1 MERVGV
7 QRLGGVCARLVFV
20 TVLQVRRTGTG
31 RKQQE
36 AGDHRD
42 SYIYLKPEG
51 ICLKIFN
58 LTCALIAVSV
68 TSAGFVQLPMGY
80 PQDCGVNGKDT

>member
-42 SYIYLKPEG
+42 SYIYPKPEG

-68 TSAGFVQLPMGY
+68 HLLDLFSCPWVIHRTVG
-80 PQDCGVNGKDT
+80 